1 MKSNNMDNI
10 FKRINEEPIKAHQH
24 ALLIGDFLSQLV
36 DFIDFQWELKIEDT
50 NYYNNLYSVYNEG
63 KTKLIRDYTNF
74 KKQNLIGKVKL
85 LNYNT
90 ISEKYYI
97 DRYLKPNG
105 IYRMELME
113 KINLVCD
120 LEDKFNSFYSKKEKT
135 EEDKKLE
142 KETNKSLLDWLMNL
156 IDSIIEGTKLGHY
169 VKEIIGVI
177 KVFVDGLLLA

>member
-1 MKSNNMDNI
+1 
-10 FKRINEEPIKAHQH
+10 
-24 ALLIGDFLSQLV
+24 
-36 DFIDFQWELKIEDT
+36 
-50 NYYNNLYSVYNEG
+50 
-63 KTKLIRDYTNF
+63 
-74 KKQNLIGKVKL
+74 
-85 LNYNT
+85 
-90 ISEKYYI
+90 
-97 DRYLKPNG
+97 
-105 IYRMELME
+105 MELME